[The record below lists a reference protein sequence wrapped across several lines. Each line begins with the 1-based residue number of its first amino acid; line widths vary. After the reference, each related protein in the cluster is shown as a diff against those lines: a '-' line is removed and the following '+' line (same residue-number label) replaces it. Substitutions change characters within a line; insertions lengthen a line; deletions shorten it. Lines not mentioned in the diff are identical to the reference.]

1 MIAVTVTH
9 RQGIELVDPITIA
22 IDPEKIVATRDRG
35 SYVEIEYGETY
46 DRRRQPIT
54 YQLTTDR
61 ASIDALITGSYA
73 THLYLTLTVLWSN
86 DREHRPPL
94 GSADYEIDLQ
104 ERYIVDIRDT
114 YVNING
120 TKTAARRIEF
130 VPGSFV
136 PVVIYVSEAFAN
148 LITDTPAEVTT
159 TTTTA
164 APATTTTT
172 ESQQQEETTTT
183 TEEVVEETTTTTE
196 EVVEETTTTT
206 EEPVVTTT
214 TTEAVEETT
223 TTTTGE

>member
-164 APATTTTT
+164 APTTTTTTAAPATTTTT
-172 ESQQQEETTTT
+172 ESQQQ
-183 TEEVVEETTTTTE
+183 EETTTTTE

>member
-9 RQGIELVDPITIA
+9 RQGIELVEPVTIA

-73 THLYLTLTVLWSN
+73 THIYLTLTVLWSN

-94 GSADYEIDLQ
+94 GSANYEIDLQ

-120 TKTAARRIEF
+120 TKTSARRIEF

-136 PVVIYVSEAFAN
+136 PVVIYVSEAFAT
-148 LITDTPAEVTT
+148 LITDTPTEVTTTTTTAAPTT

-183 TEEVVEETTTTTE
+183 TEEVV
-196 EVVEETTTTT
+196 
-206 EEPVVTTT
+206 VTTT

-223 TTTTGE
+223 TTTTE

>member
-1 MIAVTVTH
+1 MNKTTMIAVTVTH
-9 RQGIELVDPITIA
+9 RQGIELVEPVTIA

-94 GSADYEIDLQ
+94 GSANYEIDLQ
-104 ERYIVDIRDT
+104 VRYIVDIRDT

-120 TKTAARRIEF
+120 TKTSARRIEF

-136 PVVIYVSEAFAN
+136 PVVIYVSEAFAT
-148 LITDTPAEVTT
+148 LITDTPTEVTTTTTTAAPTT

-183 TEEVVEETTTTTE
+183 TEEVV
-196 EVVEETTTTT
+196 
-206 EEPVVTTT
+206 VTTT

-223 TTTTGE
+223 TTTTE

>member
-9 RQGIELVDPITIA
+9 RQGIELVEPVTIA

-94 GSADYEIDLQ
+94 GSANYEIDLQ
-104 ERYIVDIRDT
+104 VRYIVDIRDT

-120 TKTAARRIEF
+120 TKTSARRIEF

-136 PVVIYVSEAFAN
+136 PVVIYVSEAFAT
-148 LITDTPAEVTT
+148 LITDTPTEVTTTTTTAAPTT

-183 TEEVVEETTTTTE
+183 TEEVV
-196 EVVEETTTTT
+196 
-206 EEPVVTTT
+206 VTTT

-223 TTTTGE
+223 TTTTE

>member
-9 RQGIELVDPITIA
+9 RQGIELVEPVTIA

-94 GSADYEIDLQ
+94 GSANYEIDLQ

-120 TKTAARRIEF
+120 TKTSARRIEF

-136 PVVIYVSEAFAN
+136 PVVIYVSEAFAT
-148 LITDTPAEVTT
+148 LITDTPTEVTTTTTTAAPTT

-196 EVVEETTTTT
+196 EVV
-206 EEPVVTTT
+206 VTTT

-223 TTTTGE
+223 TTTTE

>member
-9 RQGIELVDPITIA
+9 RQGIELVEPVTIA

-46 DRRRQPIT
+46 DRRRQPIV

-73 THLYLTLTVLWSN
+73 THIYLTLTVLWSN

-94 GSADYEIDLQ
+94 GSANYEIDLQ

-114 YVNING
+114 YVDING
-120 TKTAARRIEF
+120 TKTSARRIEF

-136 PVVIYVSEAFAN
+136 PVVIYVSEAFAT
-148 LITDTPAEVTT
+148 LITDTPTEVTTTTTTAAPTT

-183 TEEVVEETTTTTE
+183 TEEVV
-196 EVVEETTTTT
+196 
-206 EEPVVTTT
+206 VTTT

-223 TTTTGE
+223 TTTTE

>member
-114 YVNING
+114 YVDING
-120 TKTAARRIEF
+120 TKTSARRIEF

-136 PVVIYVSEAFAN
+136 PVVIYVSEDFAS

-159 TTTTA
+159 TTTTTA
-164 APATTTTT
+164 APTTTTTT

-196 EVVEETTTTT
+196 EVAETTTTT
-206 EEPVVTTT
+206 EAEVVTTT
-214 TTEAVEETT
+214 TTETVEETT
-223 TTTTGE
+223 TTTTE